1 MEETQTTD
9 NGDTVVSETLDDVI
23 SEYNVQPPAQESSQA
38 QVQPEITP
46 VAKVDPLDENQFQ
59 NYTNQVAQNQTA
71 LNSQV
76 RELSEK
82 LTHFEQKEA
91 ELRIETDINSA
102 VKQLNDG
109 LDLDPKLVRVHL
121 ELTAQEKPG
130 FKKVWENRHNDPKT
144 YNRALAA
151 IQKEIGNTYA
161 VRQDSELTETQAA
174 IRQSQQTLAS
184 NSGAK
189 QKNSLEETLANAKG
203 SDFDNAWQRALGH

>member
-9 NGDTVVSETLDDVI
+9 NGETVVSETLDDVI

-151 IQKEIGNTYA
+151 IQKEIGSTYA

-184 NSGAK
+184 NSSTK
-189 QKNSLEETLANAKG
+189 QKSSLEETLANSKG